1 MSIYHQTDLVTLYQG
16 DCLEVMPQLEAR
28 SFDAIICDLPYG
40 TTACKWDSVIPF
52 EPLWEQYKRL
62 IKPNGAIVLFGSQ
75 PFTSMLVMSNLQ
87 WFKHEW
93 IWRKNFGSNF
103 LNAKRQP
110 MKEHESVLVFGL
122 NAITYNPQKIKRAPS
137 GAARTKYKLQGGAV
151 AGRGSDAYGKRD
163 INIRSYAKEDQALRT
178 PSSVLDFDLTER
190 GLHPTQKPIAL
201 LEYLAKTYTNEG
213 DMILDNTC
221 GSGSLL
227 VAARNTNRRA
237 VGIEMDEGYCRI
249 AAGRLGRFE
258 PSEFEVDKK
267 AVEGQLGLFGAIACL

>member
-16 DCLEVMPQLEAR
+16 DCLQVMPDLEAR

-75 PFTSMLVMSNLQ
+75 PFTTDLIMSNRA
-87 WFKHEW
+87 WFRYEDIWEKSKPIGFLHANCRPLRSHEN
-93 IWRKNFGSNF
+93 I
-103 LNAKRQP
+103 
-110 MKEHESVLVFGL
+110 LVFCSGQVK
-122 NAITYNPQKIKRAPS
+122 TFNPQKYNADPETIDRRK
-137 GAARTKYKLQGGAV
+137 TFTIL
-151 AGRGSDAYGKRD
+151 SDSSDIYGKLKPKSRLKD
-163 INIRSYAKEDQALRT
+163 DGTRYPKSIIKFASHHSE
-178 PSSVLDFDLTER
+178 
-190 GLHPTQKPIAL
+190 GGHPTQKPIAL
-201 LEYLAKTYTNEG
+201 LEYLIRTYTNEG
-213 DMILDNTC
+213 DTILDNTA
-221 GSGSLL
+221 GSGTAL

-237 VGIEMDEGYCRI
+237 VGIEMDEGYCRV

-258 PSEFEVDKK
+258 PSEFEMDKK

>member
-1 MSIYHQTDLVTLYQG
+1 MTIYHQTDLVTLYQG

-75 PFTSMLVMSNLQ
+75 PFTTDLIMSNRA
-87 WFKHEW
+87 WFKYCWVWNKVASSGVFSVQQRPLKQHEDVCV
-93 IWRKNFGSNF
+93 FSCGS
-103 LNAKRQP
+103 
-110 MKEHESVLVFGL
+110 S
-122 NAITYNPQKIKRAPS
+122 IYNPQMRKGAMRSKGGGKPS
-137 GAARTKYKLQGGAV
+137 DLYGSKAERTK
-151 AGRGSDAYGKRD
+151 S
-163 INIRSYAKEDQALRT
+163 INDSYFPTSLIEF
-178 PSSVLDFDLTER
+178 SSADLVHKN
-190 GLHPTQKPIAL
+190 HPTQKPIAL
-201 LEYLAKTYTNEG
+201 LEYLVKTYTNEG

-267 AVEGQLGLFGAIACL
+267 AVDGQLGLFGAIA

>member
-28 SFDAIICDLPYG
+28 SFDCILADLPYG
-40 TTACKWDSVIPF
+40 LVNCKWDSVIPF

-75 PFTSMLVMSNLQ
+75 PFTTDLIMSNRT
-87 WFKHEW
+87 WFKYCW
-93 IWRKNFGSNF
+93 IWEKPKTTGHLDANRKPLKAHEDIVVFCDGSTKYIPQIS
-103 LNAKRQP
+103 AKPIENIRP
-110 MKEHESVLVFGL
+110 ASRRGASRGGGSSCYGSFDSKADRLIGVDWAYPKSVLKFS
-122 NAITYNPQKIKRAPS
+122 NQT
-137 GAARTKYKLQGGAV
+137 
-151 AGRGSDAYGKRD
+151 
-163 INIRSYAKEDQALRT
+163 
-178 PSSVLDFDLTER
+178 

-201 LEYLAKTYTNEG
+201 LEYLIRTYTNEG
-213 DMILDNTC
+213 DTILDNTA
-221 GSGSLL
+221 GSGTAL

-237 VGIEMDEGYCRI
+237 VGIEMDESYCRV

-267 AVEGQLGLFGAIACL
+267 AVDGQLGLFGAIA

>member
-1 MSIYHQTDLVTLYQG
+1 MQPFYEINGITLYNG
-16 DCLEVMPQLEAR
+16 DCLGVMPQLEAR

-75 PFTSMLVMSNLQ
+75 PFTTDLIMSNRA
-87 WFKHEW
+87 WFRYCWVWNKKKATGHL
-93 IWRKNFGSNF
+93 R
-103 LNAKRQP
+103 AK
-110 MKEHESVLVFGL
+110 KEPLRLLEDIVIFCDGIPL
-122 NAITYNPQKIKRAPS
+122 YNPQMAKGESYR
-137 GAARTKYKLQGGAV
+137 GTARTERAGGV
-151 AGRGSDAYGKRD
+151 YGFVGKAR
-163 INIRSYAKEDQALRT
+163 EDNPGVRYPKNLIEFSFEVEPA
-178 PSSVLDFDLTER
+178 
-190 GLHPTQKPIAL
+190 HPTQKPIAL
-201 LEYLAKTYTNEG
+201 LEYLIRTYTNEG
-213 DMILDNTC
+213 DTILDNTC

-237 VGIEMDEGYCRI
+237 VGIETDEGYCRM

>member
-40 TTACKWDSVIPF
+40 TTKCEWDSVIPF

-75 PFTSMLVMSNLQ
+75 PFTSALVMSNLK
-87 WFKHEW
+87 WFKYEW
-93 IWRKNFGSNF
+93 IWKKNVPSGMATAN
-103 LNAKRQP
+103 KRP
-110 MKEHESVLVFGL
+110 MKYHENILIFSGSQS
-122 NAITYNPQKIKRAPS
+122 TYNKQLIDRDWKTQKIEAKIIRRATPD
-137 GAARTKYKLQGGAV
+137 GHGVNTELQAW
-151 AGRGSDAYGKRD
+151 
-163 INIRSYAKEDQALRT
+163 KEFDGEKKN
-178 PSSVLDFDLTER
+178 PSSVIDFDTNPRTLGTI
-190 GLHPTQKPIAL
+190 HPTQKPIAL
-201 LEYLAKTYTNEG
+201 LEYLIRTYTNEG
-213 DMILDNTC
+213 DTILDNTA
-221 GSGSLL
+221 GSGTTL

-237 VGIEMDEGYCRI
+237 VGIEMDEGYCRV

-267 AVEGQLGLFGAIACL
+267 AVEGQLGLFGAIA

>member
-16 DCLEVMPQLEAR
+16 DCLEVMPGLEAR
-28 SFDAIICDLPYG
+28 SFDCILTDLPYG

-75 PFTSMLVMSNLQ
+75 PFTTDLIMSNRA
-87 WFKHEW
+87 WFKYEDIWEKSSSTGFLDASRRPLRSHEN
-93 IWRKNFGSNF
+93 ILIFCSG
-103 LNAKRQP
+103 QP
-110 MKEHESVLVFGL
+110 KTF
-122 NAITYNPQKIKRAPS
+122 NPQKYNADPATIDRRKTFTIHS
-137 GAARTKYKLQGGAV
+137 STTDV
-151 AGRGSDAYGKRD
+151 YGKMEPRPRCKD
-163 INIRSYAKEDQALRT
+163 DGTRYPRSIVKFASHYSE
-178 PSSVLDFDLTER
+178 
-190 GLHPTQKPIAL
+190 GGHPTQKPIAL
-201 LEYLAKTYTNEG
+201 LEYLIRTYTNEG
-213 DMILDNTC
+213 DTILDNTC
-221 GSGSLL
+221 GSGTAL

-267 AVEGQLGLFGAIACL
+267 AVEGQLGLFGAIA

>member
-1 MSIYHQTDLVTLYQG
+1 
-16 DCLEVMPQLEAR
+16 MPDLEAR

-75 PFTSMLVMSNLQ
+75 PFTTDLIMSNRA
-87 WFKHEW
+87 WFKYCWVWE
-93 IWRKNFGSNF
+93 KTNATGFA
-103 LNAKRQP
+103 NAKKQP
-110 MKEHESVLVFGL
+110 LRTTEDVAVFYSEQS
-122 NAITYNPQKIKRAPS
+122 NYNPQEVE
-137 GAARTKYKLQGGAV
+137 KLV
-151 AGRGSDAYGKRD
+151 IPRIRGKETGSFMGKTGFKNEY
-163 INIRSYAKEDQALRT
+163 IQLETNYPKNVLKFA
-178 PSSVLDFDLTER
+178 SVFNTN
-190 GLHPTQKPIAL
+190 HPTQKPIAL
-201 LEYLAKTYTNEG
+201 LEYLIRTYTNEG
-213 DMILDNTC
+213 DTILDNTA
-221 GSGSLL
+221 GSGTAL

-237 VGIEMDEGYCRI
+237 VGVEMDEGYCRI